1 MAMTRANM
9 GKQTSTGGFPD
20 VTGDG
25 KVTKKDIQKVVA
37 SKDSKQ
43 AKWYGQ
49 KAQPRAVS
57 RYVGQEQPLKALW
70 LAVLWGKL

>member
-1 MAMTRANM
+1 M

-20 VTGDG
+20 LTGDG
-25 KVTKKDIQKVVA
+25 KVTKKDILKVVA
-37 SKDSKQ
+37 CKDLKQ

-57 RYVGQEQPLKALW
+57 RYVE
-70 LAVLWGKL
+70 